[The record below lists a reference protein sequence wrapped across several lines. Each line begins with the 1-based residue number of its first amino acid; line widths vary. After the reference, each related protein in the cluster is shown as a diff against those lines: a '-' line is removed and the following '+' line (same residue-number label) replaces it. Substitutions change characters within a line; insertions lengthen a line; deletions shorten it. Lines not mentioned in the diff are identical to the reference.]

1 MRFQL
6 QSAPHNRKISRLIMI
21 ILLLVSLF
29 LSAMPVHASGEDGS
43 SSAQDEQDIYQ
54 KLKSGQ
60 RLQEEKTYV
69 TPEQPTVYLTFDDGP
84 SKLTPKVLD
93 ILAEEGVKA
102 TFFALGEQAKEHPE
116 LVARIVKEGHVLG
129 NHSYNHVYKELYS
142 SFQTFWDQIQRSEDV
157 FAEIADVRPGLVRA
171 PGGTYTNFDAYYYYL
186 LEQAGYT
193 VVDWNVDSGDS
204 KRLHVPANEIWQ
216 TVKSSRL
223 EHELTVLF
231 HDGTG
236 HESTVE
242 VLPKVIAYYK
252 NLGYTFAPLTAEVKP
267 SQFKVGKPKWSRSMN
282 QGEFQRLLAETKQ
295 YAVAHNHLVQ
305 PAQEEAPGNTSDQPD
320 KLQGDKQ
327 QDNKQ
332 QDKLAS
338 AEEEVQILSAQ
349 PAVPL
354 QVNVAPGSS
363 FTLQP
368 ADYELRAGRIE
379 LPLRSLIER
388 IGGQVQWRDNTKT
401 ASAHYGIYD
410 IDYDLAARTIRIYA
424 LGQSTATYHLA
435 DMKLHDGVMIVPLR
449 KTVDELGG
457 RITSSVME
465 SGRREVSM
473 AFKQIYMLRENNSLL
488 RNSLFAL
495 AG

>member
-1 MRFQL
+1 MRFQV
-6 QSAPHNRKISRLIMI
+6 QSADKTRKTIQFILI

-29 LSAMPVHASGEDGS
+29 LSAMPVHAAGEDGN
-43 SSAQDEQDIYQ
+43 SAKEEQDIYQ
-54 KLKSGQ
+54 KLQSGK
-60 RLQEEKTYV
+60 RVLREKAYV

-84 SKLTPKVLD
+84 SKLTPEVLD

-102 TFFALGEQAKEHPE
+102 TFFALGEQAKEHPD
-116 LVARIVKEGHVLG
+116 LVKRIVKEGHVLG
-129 NHSYNHVYKELYS
+129 NHSYNHVYKELYGD
-142 SFQTFWDQIQRSEDV
+142 FQTFWNQIQRSEDV
-157 FAEIADVRPGLVRA
+157 FADIADVRPELVRA

-186 LEQAGYT
+186 LDQAGYT

-216 TVKSSRL
+216 TMEGSPL

-252 NLGYTFAPLTAEVKP
+252 NLGYTFAPLTTKVKP
-267 SQFKVGKPKWSRSMN
+267 KQFQVGKPKWSRSMSH
-282 QGEFQRLLAETKQ
+282 GHFQQLLNETQQ
-295 YAVAHNHLVQ
+295 YANAHSHPEQPVQ
-305 PAQEEAPGNTSDQPD
+305 IEEPKNKHEQPVT
-320 KLQGDKQ
+320 
-327 QDNKQ
+327 
-332 QDKLAS
+332 QDKVAS
-338 AEEEVQILSAQ
+338 AEEEVQILSTQ
-349 PAVPL
+349 PSVPL
-354 QVNVAPGSS
+354 QVNFAPGSS
-363 FTLQP
+363 FTLEP
-368 ADYELRAGRIE
+368 AEYDLHANRIE
-379 LPLRSLIER
+379 LPLRALIER
-388 IGGQVQWRDNTKT
+388 IGGQVKWHEEMKM

-410 IDYDLAARTIRIYA
+410 IDYDLAARTIRVYA
-424 LGQSTATYHLA
+424 LGSSVATYNLA
-435 DMKLHDGVMIVPLR
+435 DMKLQDGIMVVPLR

-457 RITSSVME
+457 RITSTVIE

-473 AFKQIYMLRENNSLL
+473 AFKQFYMLRENNSLL